1 MQSLKL
7 KSGGFISPDIFT
19 LKDFEDLE
27 ISTQIIIRD
36 ALNRGLEVEILDRKN
51 HFLRLKNSSGHVQ
64 YIKEASKTRLDSYMT
79 FLVMENKTISKIV
92 MDEAG
97 LRVPAGES
105 FGEPEPA
112 LSFWEIHHEK
122 KMVVKPVTTNF
133 GIGITILP
141 PKASVED
148 AKKAIKIAFNHSES
162 VIIEEFAEGN
172 EYRFLVIG
180 DETVAVCNRI
190 PANVTGD
197 GKHTIE
203 ELVAFKN
210 EDPRRGVGHVTP
222 LEKIQL
228 GDTELDV
235 LEQSYLTKESIPAE
249 GQKVFLRKNSN
260 ISTGGDSIDVT
271 DLAHSYYKKLAVKAA
286 KSVDA
291 KICGVDIILKDL
303 EKEGDYRIL
312 ELNFNPVLY
321 IHNYPYEGKNR
332 DVGNKI
338 LTLLG
343 F

>member
-7 KSGGFISPDIFT
+7 KPGEFFTPEIFT
-19 LKDFEDLE
+19 LKGFEDLE
-27 ISTQIIIRD
+27 ISTQIVIRD
-36 ALNRGLEVEILDRKN
+36 ALNRGLEVEVLDRKN
-51 HFLRLKNSSGHVQ
+51 HFLRLKNSNGFVQ
-64 YIKEASKTRLDSYMT
+64 YIKEASKTALDSYMS
-79 FLVMENKTISKIV
+79 FLIMENKTISKIV
-92 MDEAG
+92 MHESG
-97 LRVPAGES
+97 LLVPEGDS
-105 FGEPEPA
+105 FGDLESA
-112 LSFWEIHHEK
+112 LVFWRRNSDRKI
-122 KMVVKPVTTNF
+122 VVKPVTTNF
-133 GIGITILP
+133 GIGITILTP
-141 PKASVED
+141 HASEED

-162 VIIEEFAEGN
+162 VIVEEFAEGN

-180 DETVAVCNRI
+180 TETVAVCNRV

-197 GKHTIE
+197 GIHTIE
-203 ELVAFKN
+203 GLVALKN
-210 EDPRRGVGHVTP
+210 EDKRRGVGHVTP

-235 LEQSYLTKESIPAE
+235 LQQSGFTKDSIPSKD
-249 GQKVFLRKNSN
+249 QKVFLRKNSN

-271 DLAHSYYKKLAVKAA
+271 DLAHSFYKELAVKAA
-286 KSVDA
+286 QLVGA

-303 EKEGDYRIL
+303 EKQEDYRIL

-338 LTLLG
+338 LDLLG